1 MLEIAEKKAQG
12 RSIEWLQAD
21 MRVLEDVPTTDA
33 VTLFSDSLCYLTD
46 FEDVVSVFEAVY
58 DHLEEGGNFP
68 LRCSFTASNARSFP
82 RIPISFCGR

>member
-1 MLEIAEKKAQG
+1 
-12 RSIEWLQAD
+12 

-58 DHLEEGGNFP
+58 NHLEEGGIFLFDVHSLYQMQEVFQDTNII
-68 LRCSFTASNARSFP
+68 R
-82 RIPISFCGR
+82 GRPYFALSMAKL